1 MEEKPPFDGFAYYGQ
16 PSFVTLDCHGHPNP
30 WDVMDWEEDKFN
42 PNNPDFVIKHGRRDK
57 ESMGMELKEED
68 VKTLQEE
75 VAKKAGEAAA
85 KAANPFQAVNP
96 LGTVEANPF
105 EKAKKVL
112 NPFQ

>member
-1 MEEKPPFDGFAYYGQ
+1 MWVFIVLTLIIGLGAGWWYGD
-16 PSFVTLDCHGHPNP
+16 TAGYKRG
-30 WDVMDWEEDKFN
+30 E
-42 PNNPDFVIKHGRRDK
+42 
-57 ESMGMELKEED
+57 
-68 VKTLQEE
+68 TLQEE